1 MHYKTNRLNH
11 DFQIAYFIAGSCQ
24 TPDAAYSILCDL
36 REDRSNAI
44 KSYKAGK
51 LREQAKIIRA
61 NRLIESDDE
70 ATRLEGQADI
80 AEIEA
85 LAETSQANYEAALAE
100 LATIEKCIEAVQPL
114 RKYAHLPNIEAHEA
128 AQQEEWKLQLIHTAE
143 NHLLTSGS
151 IPADHFSTM
160 RMHPQFASDIMPA
173 LDETRQLMSSPDG
186 AAKLL
191 QKMDTKS
198 FDLPKLLG
206 SK

>member
-70 ATRLEGQADI
+70 AIRLEGQADI

-85 LAETSQANYEAALAE
+85 LAE
-100 LATIEKCIEAVQPL
+100 LATIEKCIAAVQPHRL
-114 RKYAHLPNIEAHEA
+114 YAHLPDIEAHEA
-128 AQQEEWKLQLIHTAE
+128 AQSEEWKLQLIHTAE
-143 NHLLTSGS
+143 NHLLTSGA

-160 RMHPQFASDIMPA
+160 RMHPAFVSEIMPA
-173 LDETRQLMSSPDG
+173 LEVTRQLMTSPEG

-191 QKMDTKS
+191 EKMDNKS

-206 SK
+206 TK

>member
-51 LREQAKIIRA
+51 LREQA
-61 NRLIESDDE
+61 
-70 ATRLEGQADI
+70 TRLEGQADI

-100 LATIEKCIEAVQPL
+100 LATIEKCIAAVQPL

-173 LDETRQLMSSPDG
+173 LDETRQLMSSPEG